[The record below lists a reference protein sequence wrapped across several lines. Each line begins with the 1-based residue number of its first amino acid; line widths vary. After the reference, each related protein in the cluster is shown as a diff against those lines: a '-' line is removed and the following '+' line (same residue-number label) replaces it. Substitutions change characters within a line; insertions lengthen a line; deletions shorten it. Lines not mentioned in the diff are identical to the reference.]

1 MLSLDSLCV
10 AAYALRSRLNPP
22 DEEEE
27 EEGKG
32 GKKVELEVEELGPD
46 IPNISPR
53 RSAADKKAD
62 MLAAA
67 ASDALA
73 AFLVGGSSDLSYA
86 SAAEEAARES
96 CRVGARKIFE
106 GRRREETKVSVLKD
120 DSVDVNAVKTE
131 VEVEKEVGVADSA
144 PPRAWLVQSFFASY
158 EPLRVAFGLENTP
171 PEDDIEEEGSEGDL
185 NALVQSMYRDQMD
198 AASTVEHS
206 QRSSS
211 SSSSDAN
218 GSASSGV
225 ADDIDEGTKHPNTSL
240 GLPSPPSHLCD
251 QKCPLDPMAYW
262 VLRRLVGRLEAT
274 REPGPEELAVV
285 QANDEKLKSA
295 GYTEV
300 LGSWVG
306 ESQRM
311 WEDLCAE
318 ETEDNVE
325 EDCDADVGEMKDE
338 KDLESRKLDAEYTSV
353 LERLDLLGAADSDK
367 NIGYS
372 LGLRMGGRGSLQ
384 GAQAV
389 SVRSLPSHE
398 AARTAA
404 VSVAVQSVSACEE
417 LESEFSSLALDSDL
431 LSHSDYTLSDPSSSS
446 SSSTSAC
453 VGAAKENV
461 RRSVPRSAPPCPA
474 FTWCLNLLRMP
485 EVAAIT
491 GVTLSPIGAVIDI
504 EGISPPSVEE
514 DRAMK
519 ERQKERDEKEQ
530 QETAAEKSR
539 PSSYGRSPWF
549 RQQEEEQD
557 EEDDAEEDDED
568 EVWEDCDDDEED
580 EEGQDDDDNVW
591 EDCDDEDEDECD
603 DDDEPPRSSTVREE
617 DEITALRNSIRSVGM
632 GWSAEEKRVNG
643 QASHGPASE
652 TSSAAV
658 DSSVKHTDNSSA
670 PNGTDSSA
678 ASDSPIAAV
687 PVPDVSHTPV
697 VLLSSSTPVPDTS
710 SSSSAPLSSLP
721 LDPAVSTDSAIPS
734 DTPLTAPTPT
744 PAAATTSAN
753 IAASPPLK
761 VSRSLRARLLSVCS
775 SIAYLSGDA
784 LGAVKCLRASVQE
797 NLTAGRTSLSVPYVV
812 CALYLYLYLYLYFSL
827 VNGLFGRFLC
837 MHGCYSGIRPLFVPY
852 SLCHLLSCALLCAF
866 NQYLVCIIF
875 YNACTVL
882 YRTVSHSFTALH
894 CRGSAC
900 RLRHQARNTVSR
912 HGSDGG
918 SGQDTDQSAERES
931 QQCYHI
937 PPSS

>member
-1 MLSLDSLCV
+1 M
-10 AAYALRSRLNPP
+10 
-22 DEEEE
+22 
-27 EEGKG
+27 
-32 GKKVELEVEELGPD
+32 
-46 IPNISPR
+46 
-53 RSAADKKAD
+53 
-62 MLAAA
+62 
-67 ASDALA
+67 
-73 AFLVGGSSDLSYA
+73 
-86 SAAEEAARES
+86 
-96 CRVGARKIFE
+96 
-106 GRRREETKVSVLKD
+106 
-120 DSVDVNAVKTE
+120 
-131 VEVEKEVGVADSA
+131 
-144 PPRAWLVQSFFASY
+144 
-158 EPLRVAFGLENTP
+158 
-171 PEDDIEEEGSEGDL
+171 
-185 NALVQSMYRDQMD
+185 
-198 AASTVEHS
+198 
-206 QRSSS
+206 
-211 SSSSDAN
+211 
-218 GSASSGV
+218 
-225 ADDIDEGTKHPNTSL
+225 
-240 GLPSPPSHLCD
+240 
-251 QKCPLDPMAYW
+251 
-262 VLRRLVGRLEAT
+262 
-274 REPGPEELAVV
+274 V

-389 SVRSLPSHE
+389 SVRSLSFQE

-404 VSVAVQSVSACEE
+404 VSVAVQPVSVCEE
-417 LESEFSSLALDSDL
+417 LESEFSSLALNSDL

-461 RRSVPRSAPPCPA
+461 RRPVPRSAPPCPA

-504 EGISPPSVEE
+504 EGISPPSFEE

-591 EDCDDEDEDECD
+591 EDCDDEDEEECD

-643 QASHGPASE
+643 QASHGTASE

-658 DSSVKHTDNSSA
+658 DPSVKHTDNSSA

-687 PVPDVSHTPV
+687 PVPVPDVSHTPV
-697 VLLSSSTPVPDTS
+697 VLLSSSTLVPDT

-744 PAAATTSAN
+744 PAAATTSAH

-797 NLTAGRTSLSVPYVV
+797 NLTAGRTSLS
-812 CALYLYLYLYLYFSL
+812 AL
-827 VNGLFGRFLC
+827 
-837 MHGCYSGIRPLFVPY
+837 M
-852 SLCHLLSCALLCAF
+852 
-866 NQYLVCIIF
+866 
-875 YNACTVL
+875 
-882 YRTVSHSFTALH
+882 
-894 CRGSAC
+894 
-900 RLRHQARNTVSR
+900 
-912 HGSDGG
+912 
-918 SGQDTDQSAERES
+918 
-931 QQCYHI
+931 
-937 PPSS
+937 